1 MPYKKVEPISVRRML
16 KQRYTGH
23 HTICQYLRDIYML
36 TEDEEIKLKS
46 RVAMAMA
53 KKMHERLKKYK
64 EDKEQWDVQQNV
76 K

>member
-1 MPYKKVEPISVRRML
+1 MM
-16 KQRYTGH
+16 
-23 HTICQYLRDIYML
+23 